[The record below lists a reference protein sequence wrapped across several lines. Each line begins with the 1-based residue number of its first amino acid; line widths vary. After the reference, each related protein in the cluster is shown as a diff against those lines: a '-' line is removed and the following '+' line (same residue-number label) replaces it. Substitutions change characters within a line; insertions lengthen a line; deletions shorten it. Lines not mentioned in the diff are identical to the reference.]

1 MSIIGL
7 FFAGT
12 LALLFVSA
20 AVAPLESLGWYA
32 GWFGEKEEEEPQELL
47 TPDPAGE
54 ISPASH
60 YLVYLSG
67 IGAIAPNS
75 IPSEELP
82 FIAGLQQKL
91 PDSLVLTDVFPY
103 SVTNLGLTGQRVT
116 ARVWRWIEQ
125 LRLKNPMAVAAF
137 LINLRNVFL
146 WLHPPTAGTAH
157 LIWAWRRKYATAWC
171 ATATRSTTARP

>member
-91 PDSLVLTDVFPY
+91 PDSLVITDVFPY

-116 ARVWRWIEQ
+116 ARVWRCGRASAGIQ
-125 LRLKNPMAVAAF
+125 LAPLQKMSTP
-137 LINLRNVFL
+137 LTRNVMERPSRSSRL
-146 WLHPPTAGTAH
+146 TTSSVRSPMRLRTSSP
-157 LIWAWRRKYATAWC
+157 
-171 ATATRSTTARP
+171 ATRTVRS